1 MTWEQAN
8 TYVINLEIGGYSDW
22 RLPSK
27 EEYGSL
33 IGPGKSQGYIAV
45 LNKMGFNVP
54 YLTPDAMW
62 IIIAINNRIS
72 WRGL

>member
-1 MTWEQAN
+1 MGAGKHLCK
-8 TYVINLEIGGYSDW
+8 NLEIGGYSDLK
-22 RLPSK
+22 LPSK

-33 IGPGKSQGYIAV
+33 RGHGESQWYIAV

-54 YLTPDAMW
+54 YLTLDVMW
-62 IIIAINNRIS
+62 IITAINNHIS